1 MTDRRFERVSVK
13 VPLFITVGG
22 GRLYEKAVSIESR
35 DISGGGLCFETRKK
49 LPLSA
54 QSKII
59 MGRLG
64 DLPGSAL
71 IEGRIVYRRKQQ
83 DTERYTVGVEFVE
96 FVNTTR
102 DEILQHIEEWCKKES
117 APADESGD

>member
-1 MTDRRFERVSVK
+1 MR

-35 DISGGGLCFETRKK
+35 DISGGGLCFETRSKI
-49 LPLSA
+49 PLSA

-64 DLPGSAL
+64 NLPGSAL

-83 DTERYTVGVEFVE
+83 DSDRYTVGVEFVE

-102 DEILQHIEEWCKKES
+102 EEVLQHIDLWCKKES
-117 APADESGD
+117 APADKSGD

>member
-1 MTDRRFERVSVK
+1 MTDRRFERVSVR

-35 DISGGGLCFETRKK
+35 DISGGGLCFETRSKI
-49 LPLSA
+49 PLSA

-64 DLPGSAL
+64 NLPGSAL

-83 DTERYTVGVEFVE
+83 DSDRYTVGVEFVE

-102 DEILQHIEEWCKKES
+102 EEVLQYIDLWCKKES
-117 APADESGD
+117 APADKSGD

>member
-1 MTDRRFERVSVK
+1 M
-13 VPLFITVGG
+13 FITVGG

-35 DISGGGLCFETRKK
+35 DISGGGLCFETRSNI
-49 LPLSA
+49 PLSA
-54 QSKII
+54 ESKII

-71 IEGRIVYRRKQQ
+71 IEGRIVYRRKQKNS
-83 DTERYTVGVEFVE
+83 ERYTVSVEFIE

-102 DEILQHIEEWCKKES
+102 DEVLHHIDLWCKKKRA
-117 APADESGD
+117 APDKSGD

>member
-1 MTDRRFERVSVK
+1 M
-13 VPLFITVGG
+13 
-22 GRLYEKAVSIESR
+22 
-35 DISGGGLCFETRKK
+35 CFETRKK

-71 IEGRIVYRRKQQ
+71 IEGRIIYRRKQQ

>member
-1 MTDRRFERVSVK
+1 MR

-35 DISGGGLCFETRKK
+35 DISGGGLCFETRSKI
-49 LPLSA
+49 PLSA

-64 DLPGSAL
+64 NLPGSAL
-71 IEGRIVYRRKQQ
+71 IEGRIVYRRKQK
-83 DTERYTVGVEFVE
+83 DSERYTVGVEFIG

-102 DEILQHIEEWCKKES
+102 EEVLQHIDLWCKKES
-117 APADESGD
+117 AAADKSGD

>member
-1 MTDRRFERVSVK
+1 MTERRFERTSLR

-35 DISGGGLCFETRKK
+35 DISGGGLCFETRSK

-64 DLPGSAL
+64 DLPATAL
-71 IEGRIVYRRKQQ
+71 IEGRIVYRRKQK
-83 DTERYTVGVEFVE
+83 DSKRYMVGVEFIE

-102 DEILQHIEEWCKKES
+102 DEVLRLIDLWCKKGTAS
-117 APADESGD
+117 ADEPGD